1 MDSLVLPIA
10 PRARRHASGWRA
22 LPVWRSAWRSAWRA
36 AGAAAAL
43 GTAPLAAQP
52 APPLDL
58 AGALSQAR
66 STAPALRAA
75 DARGEAAAGR
85 AREAA
90 QYPNPTLEWRRENLG
105 SALLPDIFT
114 TAYLPVDVTGRR
126 LALREAGRAGVRRA
140 AADAVADRRGAE
152 WQVAQGWLRAAM
164 AEGMRAALASQAA
177 ALEALAATNEA
188 RLREGTVAEAEA
200 LRTRLEA
207 DRARLALATAEGE
220 QARARGELARLLG
233 MVPGGLPPLAALTPP
248 ALPDAPDSVE
258 AMAVA
263 RRARPELAAREA
275 GVREAAARL
284 RAEQRGVL
292 GDAQLQGGSKVTGGF
307 LTGQVG
313 VAVPLPLFNRN
324 AGARQRA
331 RGELAEAEAARED
344 AEGVVAGGVHAAWL
358 AYRALRATAGAA
370 SAFGARGAAIV
381 ASARVAYREG
391 HASLLELLDAERAAV
406 EAARSALGFAAEAW
420 AVRLELERALGAR
433 LAPDGPYDLPLLST
447 LPPAPSPS
455 PSTPPSPSGSRP

>member
-1 MDSLVLPIA
+1 MSSLVFPLA
-10 PRARRHASGWRA
+10 PRARRHASGSRA
-22 LPVWRSAWRSAWRA
+22 VSAWTA
-36 AGAAAAL
+36 AGALAVL

-52 APPLDL
+52 APALDL
-58 AGALSQAR
+58 AGALAQAR
-66 STAPALRAA
+66 RTSPALRAA

-85 AREAA
+85 AREAT

-114 TAYLPVDVTGRR
+114 TAYIPVDVTGRR
-126 LALREAGRAGVRRA
+126 LALREAGSAGVRRA

-152 WQVAQGWLRAAM
+152 WLVAQGWLRAAM
-164 AEGMRAALASQAA
+164 ADGMREALEAQAV
-177 ALEALAATNEA
+177 ALEALAVADEA
-188 RLREGTVAEAEA
+188 RLREGEVAEAVA

-207 DRARLALATAEGE
+207 DRARVALASAQGE
-220 QARARGELARLLG
+220 AARARGELARLLG
-233 MVPGGLPPLAALTPP
+233 VSLAALPAVAPLAAPV
-248 ALPDAPDSVE
+248 LPSAPDSAE

-263 RRARPELAAREA
+263 RRTRPELAAREA
-275 GVREAAARL
+275 GVREATARL
-284 RAEQRGVL
+284 RAERRGVL

-313 VAVPLPLFNRN
+313 VGLPLPLFNRN

-331 RGELAEAEAARED
+331 RGELAEAEAARAD
-344 AEGVVAGGVHAAWL
+344 AEGAVLGGVHAAWL
-358 AYRALRATAGAA
+358 AYRALRGTAGAA

-447 LPPAPSPS
+447 LSSAASASSPTTPSS
-455 PSTPPSPSGSRP
+455 SPSPSGSRP

>member
-22 LPVWRSAWRSAWRA
+22 LPVWRSAWRA

-66 STAPALRAA
+66 RTAPALRAA

-114 TAYLPVDVTGRR
+114 TAYIPVDMTGRR
-126 LALREAGRAGVRRA
+126 LALREAGSAGVRRA

-152 WQVAQGWLRAAM
+152 WQVAQGWLRAAL
-164 AEGMRAALASQAA
+164 ADGMREALEAQAA
-177 ALEALAATNEA
+177 ALEALAAADAA
-188 RLREGTVAEAEA
+188 RLREGEVAEAVA

-207 DRARLALATAEGE
+207 DRARVALASAQGE
-220 QARARGELARLLG
+220 AARARGELARLLG
-233 MVPGGLPPLAALTPP
+233 VAPAALPALAPLAPP
-248 ALPDAPDSVE
+248 VLPTAPDSAEVT
-258 AMAVA
+258 AVA
-263 RRARPELAAREA
+263 RRTRPELAAREA

-284 RAEQRGVL
+284 RAEQRGML

-313 VAVPLPLFNRN
+313 VALPLPLFNRN

-331 RGELAEAEAARED
+331 RGELAEAEAARDD
-344 AEGVVAGGVHAAWL
+344 AEGAVAGGVHAAWL

-420 AVRLELERALGAR
+420 AVRLELEHALGAR

>member
-1 MDSLVLPIA
+1 MVSLVFSVA
-10 PRARRHASGWRA
+10 PRVRRYAFGVRA
-22 LPVWRSAWRSAWRA
+22 VSPWLA
-36 AGAAAAL
+36 AGAVAAL
-43 GTAPLAAQP
+43 GTASLAAQP
-52 APPLDL
+52 APVLDL

-66 STAPALRAA
+66 RTAPVLRAA
-75 DARGEAAAGR
+75 DARGEAGAGR

-114 TAYLPVDVTGRR
+114 TAYVPVDVTGRR

-177 ALEALAATNEA
+177 ALESLAATNEA
-188 RLREGTVAEAEA
+188 RLLEGTVAEAEA

-220 QARARGELARLLG
+220 LARARGELARLLG
-233 MVPGGLPPLAALTPP
+233 MAPGGLPPLAALGPP
-248 ALPDAPDSVE
+248 VLPDAPDSAE

-263 RRARPELAAREA
+263 RRARPELTAREA

-313 VAVPLPLFNRN
+313 VALPLPLFNRN

-331 RGELAEAEAARED
+331 RGELAEAEAARAD
-344 AEGVVAGGVHAAWL
+344 AELAVLGGVHAAWL

-420 AVRLELERALGAR
+420 AVRLELEHALGAR